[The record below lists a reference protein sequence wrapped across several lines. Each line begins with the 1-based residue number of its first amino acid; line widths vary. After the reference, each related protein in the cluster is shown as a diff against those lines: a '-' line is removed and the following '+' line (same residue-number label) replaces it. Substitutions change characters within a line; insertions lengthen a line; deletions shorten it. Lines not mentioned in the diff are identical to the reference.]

1 MISLFIDTS
10 TTTAT
15 IALYNDRKQILIIR
29 EDNMQDISSH
39 IMPMLDKLFTSA
51 NIKINQINKI
61 FVVNGPGSFT
71 GLRIG
76 VTIAKTMAWSLN
88 IPVVPISSLE
98 VLATTP
104 FEGDYIIPFIDARR
118 DYVFAGIYDY
128 KLDTAVND
136 QYIHINTLLSYLID
150 NKKYVSV
157 GDKEMKFINQIKQNI
172 DLDRI
177 ISKHLNDEGVN
188 PHSLNPNYLKKT
200 EAEEKLNKN
209 D

>member
-10 TTTAT
+10 TTNA
-15 IALYNDRKQILIIR
+15 IVALYKDITPIEIIK
-29 EDNMQDISSH
+29 EENMQDISSH
-39 IMPMLDKLFTSA
+39 IMLMLDKCINNA

-76 VTIAKTMAWSLN
+76 VTIAKTMSWSLN

-98 VLATTP
+98 VLASTP
-104 FEGDYIIPFIDARR
+104 FEGDFIVPYIDARR
-118 DYVFAGIYDY
+118 DYVFAGIYN
-128 KLDTAVND
+128 KELDSVVND
-136 QYIHINTLLSYLID
+136 QYIHINSLLSYLLD
-150 NKKYVSV
+150 NKTYKFV
-157 GDKEMKFINQIKQNI
+157 GSKEIEFNNTIIPNIN
-172 DLDRI
+172 LDTV

-188 PHSLNPNYLKKT
+188 PHSLVPDYLKKT

>member
-10 TTTAT
+10 TSTAT
-15 IALYNDRKQILIIR
+15 VALYNNEKPISIIK
-29 EDNMQDISSH
+29 EENMQDISSH
-39 IMPMLDKLFTSA
+39 IMPMIDKLF
-51 NIKINQINKI
+51 NNNNLRINQVNKI

-76 VTIAKTMAWSLN
+76 VTIAKTLAWSLK

-98 VLATTP
+98 VLASTY

-118 DYVFAGIYDY
+118 DYVFAGIYDRE
-128 KLDTAVND
+128 LDSAVND
-136 QYIHINTLLSYLID
+136 QYIHIDSLLSYLMDDKI
-150 NKKYVSV
+150 YTFV
-157 GDKEMKFINQIKQNI
+157 GDKEMNFNNTIIPDIN
-172 DLDRI
+172 LDKV

>member
-10 TTTAT
+10 SSAAVV
-15 IALYNDRKQILIIR
+15 ALYNNEKPILIIK
-29 EDNMQDISSH
+29 EENMQDISSH
-39 IMPMLDKLFTSA
+39 IMPMIDKLFS
-51 NIKINQINKI
+51 NNNLKINQVNKI

-76 VTIAKTMAWSLN
+76 VTIAKTLAWSLK

-98 VLATTP
+98 VLASTT
-104 FEGDYIIPFIDARR
+104 FESDYIIPYIDARR
-118 DYVFAGIYDY
+118 DFVFAGIYDGE
-128 KLDTAVND
+128 LNSGVND
-136 QYIHINTLLSYLID
+136 QYISIDSLLSYLID
-150 NKKYVSV
+150 DKTYTFV
-157 GDKEMKFINQIKQNI
+157 GDKEMSFNNTIVPDIN
-172 DLDRI
+172 LDKV

>member
-10 TTTAT
+10 STTA
-15 IALYNDRKQILIIR
+15 IVALYNDNKQIEIIK

-39 IMPMLDKLFTSA
+39 IMPMLDKLLTNN
-51 NIKINQINKI
+51 NIMINQINKI

-76 VTIAKTMAWSLN
+76 VTIAKTIAWSLN

-98 VLATTP
+98 VLASTP
-104 FEGDYIIPFIDARR
+104 FEGDYIVPYIDARR
-118 DYVFAGIYDY
+118 DYVYAGIYN
-128 KLDTAVND
+128 KELDTAVND
-136 QYIHINTLLSYLID
+136 QYIHINSLLSYLT
-150 NKKYVSV
+150 
-157 GDKEMKFINQIKQNI
+157 GDKIYKFVGSKKMGFDNTIIPNIN
-172 DLDRI
+172 LDMV

-188 PHSLNPNYLKKT
+188 PHSLVPDYLKKT